1 MNFVLIIL
9 KVKTGAYVEN
19 TGVEIIDMT
28 SHLHSIYDIQCRT
41 YVSLLVNA
49 VQT

>member
-1 MNFVLIIL
+1 MNIVLIIL
-9 KVKTGAYVEN
+9 KVKIGAYVEN

-28 SHLHSIYDIQCRT
+28 SHLHSIYDIQCKHL
-41 YVSLLVNA
+41 SLLVNA